1 MYKTYVG
8 RPTTAL
14 DVSGVNKYCSF
25 KMRYSTHLNLCLQ
38 VVLQD
43 QMVCFS
49 LHHAFSFQT
58 TDQLIEWELILII
71 LTH

>member
-14 DVSGVNKYCSF
+14 DVSVVNKYFSF

-43 QMVCFS
+43 QIVCFS
-49 LHHAFSFQT
+49 LNYAFSFQT
-58 TDQLIEWELILII
+58 TDKLIEWELILII